1 MVREL
6 SAAVGVE
13 IGSSRATIAI
23 ISANGQVRERFEAR
37 TLRGRPARATLEPYL
52 RAIDAAIQRAEGAGY
67 ALRGIGVALPGKL
80 DQTYRRPFLIPL
92 LPSLNHFPLC
102 DLLETRYHL
111 PVRLHSD
118 VEAAALGEYAFG
130 AARNRHQA
138 LLLTVQAVVGAA
150 LISDGQPE
158 PTARDCTGHVCHL
171 PVANTGPRCSCGRRG
186 CISTLVSLE
195 ALQRLIQRAARKGES
210 SSLLQRLSNRE
221 HFSAQLLAEEA
232 ARGDSL
238 ALSIYQEVGHWLGI
252 AVAYYLRHFAPE
264 VVVLGNGLLN
274 ADELLLGHLR
284 YSLLSQFGAQP
295 AAEEGQRVQALSI
308 VPAHLGRDAAL
319 IGSAVPFLAPL
330 PAHRAEGEPS
340 ALPSQEAPAL
350 ASRGGG
356 ELVLEEL
363 ATARR
368 REGRSASRTYRLPP
382 ASDDL
387 SWLVTERPQSS
398 GPPSPD
404 DLGPAAPSH
413 PRLNPRR
420 LRGRDH

>member
-1 MVREL
+1 MVQEL

-23 ISANGQVRERFEAR
+23 ISADGQVWERFEAR

-52 RAIDAAIQRAEGAGY
+52 RAIDAALQRAAGAGY
-67 ALRGIGVALPGKL
+67 VLRGIGLALPGKL

-92 LPSLNHFPLC
+92 LPSLNHFPLS

-118 VEAAALGEYAFG
+118 VDAAALGEYAFG
-130 AARNRHQA
+130 AARSRRRA

-171 PVANTGPRCSCGRRG
+171 PVANNGPRCSCGRRG

-195 ALQRLIQRAARKGES
+195 ALQRLIQRAARKGEPS
-210 SSLLQRLSNRE
+210 GLIQRLSNRE
-221 HFSAQLLAEEA
+221 QFSAQLLAEEA
-232 ARGDSL
+232 TRGDGL
-238 ALSIYQEVGHWLGI
+238 ARALYQEVGHWLGV
-252 AVAYYLRHFAPE
+252 AVAHYVRHFAPE
-264 VVVLGNGLLN
+264 VVVVGNGLLN
-274 ADELLLGHLR
+274 ADELLLSHLR
-284 YSLLSQFGAQP
+284 HSLLSQFG
-295 AAEEGQRVQALSI
+295 GQLTADESQCVQALSI

-330 PAHRAEGEPS
+330 PASQAEG
-340 ALPSQEAPAL
+340 ALPAPSSQQLSAL
-350 ASRGGG
+350 ASAGGA
-356 ELVLEEL
+356 VREEL
-363 ATARR
+363 AAGRR
-368 REGRSASRTYRLPP
+368 RNVRLYRHPP

-387 SWLVTERPQSS
+387 SRSLAERPLSP
-398 GPPSPD
+398 GPHPPD
-404 DLGPAAPSH
+404 DIGPAAPSH
-413 PRLNPRR
+413 LRLNPRR
-420 LRGRDH
+420 LRGRDR